1 MAFLDN
7 SGDII
12 LDAVL
17 TDTGRLR
24 LAQGDGSFKIS
35 KFALGDDEINYALYN
50 KNHASGSAYYDL
62 EVLQTPILEAFTNNT
77 SNLKTKLVS
86 ISRTNILFMPTLKL
100 NRNMKSTADGSIQ
113 GGDSEFYLRQGINT
127 MFGGDTDI
135 GDIKRKSSPRFYV
148 AVDEPT
154 RDLLIRGHSST
165 TPGPGPANKYVVKG
179 VIEGFV
185 RTGNSVTLPHLIR
198 VDQGLDT
205 SELSP
210 NLGLDQ
216 DLLETA
222 YIVEMDYRL
231 GRVRPWNSH
240 TPTAVNFIDDDNIAT
255 YYLNTGYVN
264 PAGQGPADVET
275 DNGSKNL
282 TLLEEH
288 SPVVH
293 QGPRGTC
300 LQFGIEAS
308 TELNSSTYLF
318 KQIGQSQL
326 ARATDNIIGL
336 KDNDPRTTATS
347 MIYYIDS
354 VVRVVGA
361 NTGFRLDIPVRYV
374 KVDGVTI
381 S

>member
-1 MAFLDN
+1 M
-7 SGDII
+7 
-12 LDAVL
+12 
-17 TDTGRLR
+17 
-24 LAQGDGSFKIS
+24 
-35 KFALGDDEINYALYN
+35 
-50 KNHASGSAYYDL
+50 
-62 EVLQTPILEAFTNNT
+62 
-77 SNLKTKLVS
+77 
-86 ISRTNILFMPTLKL
+86 
-100 NRNMKSTADGSIQ
+100 
-113 GGDSEFYLRQGINT
+113 
-127 MFGGDTDI
+127 
-135 GDIKRKSSPRFYV
+135 
-148 AVDEPT
+148 
-154 RDLLIRGHSST
+154 
-165 TPGPGPANKYVVKG
+165 
-179 VIEGFV
+179 
-185 RTGNSVTLPHLIR
+185 IR

-361 NTGFRLDIPVRYV
+361 NTGFRLDIPVRC
-374 KVDGVTI
+374 I
-381 S
+381 L